1 MSSKRENT
9 IGVVYLFL
17 AAACW
22 SFIAVVVKQLTATV
36 DPNTISFFRVF
47 LATLVFVALFVKQ
60 KGDWRRLAWF
70 APLIVI
76 GALGRAGN
84 YLFYNAGLVHT
95 PSSAAT
101 ILAPVQQIGVVILA
115 GWFLNERIAS
125 KWLGMTLSLLGL
137 LLIWWNGQPL
147 SALLAPDYAWGYSL
161 LVLAALASA
170 VQFTSQK
177 KLSNRYSGS
186 EILLPIFAL
195 ATVITVPFA
204 WSSGGFSHGYDVR
217 TWALLLFLGIVLTG
231 VAFIFIGE
239 GYKRCDSSSGMVILN
254 TGVFFTLV
262 WSYLLLHENVGPMMV
277 VGACLG
283 LAGAIAVIQSDRN
296 EIDRQSKPIDSSI
309 SEAKSI

>member
-1 MSSKRENT
+1 MHGLCSVNLLREGTALSSKRENT
-9 IGVVYLFL
+9 IGVVYLFM

-125 KWLGMTLSLLGL
+125 KWLGMTLSFLGL

-147 SALLAPDYAWGYSL
+147 SVLLAPDYAWGYSL
-161 LVLAALASA
+161 LVAGRACQCRPVHIAEETLEPLFRFGNPVADLCAGHSYYSPFRLVVRWIQPWLRCPHLGAPALSGHRAYRRGLYLHRRRLQTLRLLVRHGDPEYRRLFYARLVLPSPA
-170 VQFTSQK
+170 RKCGSHDGRRR
-177 KLSNRYSGS
+177 LS
-186 EILLPIFAL
+186 
-195 ATVITVPFA
+195 
-204 WSSGGFSHGYDVR
+204 
-217 TWALLLFLGIVLTG
+217 WAGRG
-231 VAFIFIGE
+231 HRRDP
-239 GYKRCDSSSGMVILN
+239 K
-254 TGVFFTLV
+254 
-262 WSYLLLHENVGPMMV
+262 
-277 VGACLG
+277 
-283 LAGAIAVIQSDRN
+283 
-296 EIDRQSKPIDSSI
+296 
-309 SEAKSI
+309 